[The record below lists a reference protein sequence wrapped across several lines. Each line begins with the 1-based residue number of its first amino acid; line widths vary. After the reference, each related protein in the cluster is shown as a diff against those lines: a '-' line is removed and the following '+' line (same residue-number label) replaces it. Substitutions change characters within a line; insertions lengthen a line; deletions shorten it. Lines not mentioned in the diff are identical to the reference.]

1 MESPLEHFFREGFIN
16 DTSFEP
22 LKIVK
27 LETVPVKGERV
38 KINSKQVRY
47 QSNVKMGEVIDY

>member
-47 QSNVKMGEVIDY
+47 